1 MNDAAREL
9 IEMRPVGG
17 FDVILADPP
26 WRFASN
32 SESKP
37 GRNAIRHYRC
47 MKVGEIEALP
57 VKAIA
62 APDALCLMWVTV
74 PFAERAF
81 RVLRAWGFAYG
92 SQLVWPKTRIGTG
105 YYARNRHELLY
116 IGRRGRFPV
125 ELPAM
130 FPDSIIPGE
139 QREHSRKP
147 GWVHEQIERRFPET
161 RRLEMFARAQRPGW
175 AAFGNEIDKFTPD
188 VETSDA

>member
-9 IEMRPVGG
+9 IEMRPAGG

-32 SESKP
+32 SEAKP

-92 SQLVWPKTRIGTG
+92 SQLVWRAMPSCSTSPGLAARI
-105 YYARNRHELLY
+105 AAAV
-116 IGRRGRFPV
+116 RGRLKFESRFSAILSTPQ
-125 ELPAM
+125 LNP
-130 FPDSIIPGE
+130 
-139 QREHSRKP
+139 HSCGTVWDGMGLLVK
-147 GWVHEQIERRFPET
+147 ENACEIRRCGVPC
-161 RRLEMFARAQRPGW
+161 RPM
-175 AAFGNEIDKFTPD
+175 
-188 VETSDA
+188 